1 MQLLIATR
9 LHICRLQQLPEQT
22 GGIRMLNRLPRAAG
36 ALAGVIAGITALS
49 LVPAGAAASSR
60 SAGPAGSPRPAR
72 AAASARPSRPA
83 ARPDASVPCGAF
95 CANYFTQKYGPG
107 FVLNDFRGRQATGT
121 RVTLHYASNS
131 DPAEDWSIWPT
142 GTVRQLASFGI
153 VSRALAL
160 HYGADQAFEA
170 EFAPYGTPTGLC
182 AGLVGVAASG
192 ESVTLQWCGQS
203 GKTVWVIDAAD
214 QAGSYAPLI
223 NGSDR
228 NFSDPQVLTEPGW
241 PARWPR
247 PQLLS
252 YRLQKFAD
260 GIVYDDQMWDNTTG
274 VLP

>member
-1 MQLLIATR
+1 MASR
-9 LHICRLQQLPEQT
+9 LS
-22 GGIRMLNRLPRAAG
+22 RAAG
-36 ALAGVIAGITALS
+36 ALAGAIAGITALS
-49 LVPAGAAASSR
+49 LVPAGAATASSR
-60 SAGPAGSPRPAR
+60 QAGPAGSTRQAGTAGSTRQAGRRTP
-72 AAASARPSRPA
+72 ARPSQPA

-95 CANYFTQKYGPG
+95 CASYFTEKYGPE

-121 RVTLHYASNS
+121 RVTLRYASNS

-142 GTVRQLASFGI
+142 GTVRQLAAFGI

-182 AGLVGVAASG
+182 AGLAGGAASG

-203 GKTVWVIDAAD
+203 GKTVWVTDAAD
-214 QAGSYAPLI
+214 QAGNYAPLI

-241 PARWPR
+241 PTRWPR
-247 PQLLS
+247 PQLIS
-252 YRLQKFAD
+252 DRLQKFAD
-260 GIVYDDQMWDNTTG
+260 GTVYDDQMWDNTTG